1 MIFTSGL
8 EKTQARYFSL
18 ADNHAPVLPGINH
31 KTAKCD
37 ILYGEVRKLDLVCKS
52 HMHFTLMFCLFRVA

>member
-18 ADNHAPVLPGINH
+18 ADNHADNHAHVLPGINH

-37 ILYGEVRKLDLVCKS
+37 ILYGEVRKLI
-52 HMHFTLMFCLFRVA
+52 

>member
-8 EKTQARYFSL
+8 ERTQARYFSL
-18 ADNHAPVLPGINH
+18 ADNHAHVLPGINH

-37 ILYGEVRKLDLVCKS
+37 ILYGEVRKLI
-52 HMHFTLMFCLFRVA
+52 